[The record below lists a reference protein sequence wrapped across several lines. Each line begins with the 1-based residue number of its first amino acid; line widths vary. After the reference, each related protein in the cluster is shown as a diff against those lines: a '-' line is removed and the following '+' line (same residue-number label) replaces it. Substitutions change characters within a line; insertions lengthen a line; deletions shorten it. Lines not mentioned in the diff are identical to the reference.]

1 MKKWSEFL
9 EGRCWPG
16 YKPKPGKKAYS
27 PGSCVKEDL
36 RQWFDPDHPKGGWKR
51 INSKGEAIGPCARE
65 PGEAKPKCMSNE
77 KRASLSKKER
87 ASAVSAKRRHDPN
100 PERKGQPINVS
111 NFGKGKISENMEN
124 LDEKNVP
131 TSPEKWA
138 QAKSQAKAKFDV
150 YPSAYANG
158 WASKKYKEMGG
169 GWKSVSEA
177 KEESEYDYEGDMAR
191 GQLQSIINNAQRVH
205 DMLKDKDNLPEWVQ
219 SKITLAEDYISTVAN
234 YMMSELDEAMSGGY
248 YTSFHKETGKIGYIG
263 NKKGMVNHVKSNSDH
278 IRGFTG
284 PNTKVGDIFGGYP
297 KKTVKEEVMQEGIK
311 DEPHEIVHKETGKT
325 VSTHKNYKDAYS
337 AYQNLVK
344 ASDHAIGHI
353 PKKTNEAVS
362 HDPWKDK
369 TFGPTKVIQQKYK
382 VKTDTKTYNVKAE
395 TEAHAHKLV
404 SNHAPGSKIVSIE
417 HKGRIME
424 EVEPIEELSKDT
436 LKRYIPTAAADL
448 SKKGISA
455 GIDAKSG
462 KSGATKE
469 YGDHFEKRYRGI
481 IKATR
486 KLAKEEAEQIDE
498 LSRETLHQYW
508 IKAVPW
514 SVTHKMIASAARK
527 DAAAITD
534 PNDHYGAHDLRM
546 KARGHS
552 MIGKK
557 RDAGIKKANDRLK
570 KDSEKNYY
578 KDHWKANRGYYGP
591 EQPLQKEEVSKTSDA
606 TTSAEIGT
614 PAQLSLK
621 VTPKKLETP
630 VYESRQLQIV
640 REALA
645 DAKKKDA
652 AKKKEKKVNPGGD
665 DKFQAEPELT
675 SSITKNT

>member
-111 NFGKGKISENMEN
+111 NFGKGKISENMEK

-177 KEESEYDYEGDMAR
+177 KEKTEYDYEGDMAR

-234 YMMSELDEAMSGGY
+234 YMMSELD
-248 YTSFHKETGKIGYIG
+248 
-263 NKKGMVNHVKSNSDH
+263 
-278 IRGFTG
+278 
-284 PNTKVGDIFGGYP
+284 
-297 KKTVKEEVMQEGIK
+297 EEVMQEGIK

-455 GIDAKSG
+455 GIDARSG

-498 LSRETLHQYW
+498 LSRDKLSRYSRR
-508 IKAVPW
+508 ASSW

-552 MIGKK
+552 MIAKK
-557 RDAGIKKANDRLK
+557 REAGVKKADDRLK
-570 KDSEKNYY
+570 KDADKHYY
-578 KDHWKANRGYYGP
+578 ENHWKINRGYYGP
-591 EQPLQKEEVSKTSDA
+591 EKPGHVVPWTPGKHPLQKEEVSKTTANMPAD
-606 TTSAEIGT
+606 IGT
-614 PAQLSLK
+614 PAQLSLR

-630 VYESRQLQIV
+630 VYESRQLEIV
-640 REALA
+640 REAMA
-645 DAKKKDA
+645 DAKKKNQL
-652 AKKKEKKVNPGGD
+652 KNKEQKVEVNGN
-665 DKFQAEPELT
+665 DKFQSEPEL
-675 SSITKNT
+675 SSQINKTNN

>member
-16 YKPKPGKKAYS
+16 YKPKPGKKAFS
-27 PGSCVKEDL
+27 PGSCMKESAAAAVAAAIAISKKKSGNYDKEGFRKTTYKNPDHPNRKSNTERESELKEDL
-36 RQWFDPDHPKGGWKR
+36 RKWFSKTDPKGGWKR

-234 YMMSELDEAMSGGY
+234 YMMSEVDEG
-248 YTSFHKETGKIGYIG
+248 
-263 NKKGMVNHVKSNSDH
+263 VSNDS
-278 IRGFTG
+278 
-284 PNTKVGDIFGGYP
+284 
-297 KKTVKEEVMQEGIK
+297 
-311 DEPHEIVHKETGKT
+311 
-325 VSTHKNYKDAYS
+325 
-337 AYQNLVK
+337 
-344 ASDHAIGHI
+344 
-353 PKKTNEAVS
+353 
-362 HDPWKDK
+362 WKDK

-404 SNHAPGSKIVSIE
+404 SSHTPGSKIVSIE
-417 HKGRIME
+417 HKGRFME
-424 EVEPIEELSKDT
+424 EVEPIEELSKNT
-436 LKRYIPTAAADL
+436 LKSYIPAAARDL
-448 SKKGISA
+448 SKKGVNA
-455 GIDAKSG
+455 GIEAKSG
-462 KSGATKE
+462 KPGVTKE
-469 YGDHFEKRYRGI
+469 YGDHFEKRYKGI

-486 KLAKEEAEQIDE
+486 KLAKE
-498 LSRETLHQYW
+498 
-508 IKAVPW
+508 
-514 SVTHKMIASAARK
+514 SVAKTG
-527 DAAAITD
+527 T
-534 PNDHYGAHDLRM
+534 
-546 KARGHS
+546 
-552 MIGKK
+552 
-557 RDAGIKKANDRLK
+557 ANMPAD
-570 KDSEKNYY
+570 
-578 KDHWKANRGYYGP
+578 
-591 EQPLQKEEVSKTSDA
+591 
-606 TTSAEIGT
+606 IGT
-614 PAQLSLK
+614 PAQLSLR

-630 VYESRQLQIV
+630 VYESRQLEIV
-640 REALA
+640 REAMA

-652 AKKKEKKVNPGGD
+652 AKKKEQKVNPGGD
-665 DKFQAEPELT
+665 DKFQSEPELT
-675 SSITKNT
+675 SSITKNAQ

>member
-1 MKKWSEFL
+1 MKSFRDL
-9 EGRCWPG
+9 NRPVVQEGENNQVKDGDPCWTG
-16 YKPKPGKKAYS
+16 YQMVGMKNKGGKKV
-27 PGSCVKEDL
+27 PNCVPVKE
-36 RQWFDPDHPKGGWKR
+36 
-51 INSKGEAIGPCARE
+51 E
-65 PGEAKPKCMSNE
+65 
-77 KRASLSKKER
+77 
-87 ASAVSAKRRHDPN
+87 
-100 PERKGQPINVS
+100 
-111 NFGKGKISENMEN
+111 
-124 LDEKNVP
+124 
-131 TSPEKWA
+131 
-138 QAKSQAKAKFDV
+138 
-150 YPSAYANG
+150 
-158 WASKKYKEMGG
+158 
-169 GWKSVSEA
+169 

-234 YMMSELDEAMSGGY
+234 YMMSEVDEG
-248 YTSFHKETGKIGYIG
+248 
-263 NKKGMVNHVKSNSDH
+263 VSNDS
-278 IRGFTG
+278 
-284 PNTKVGDIFGGYP
+284 
-297 KKTVKEEVMQEGIK
+297 
-311 DEPHEIVHKETGKT
+311 
-325 VSTHKNYKDAYS
+325 
-337 AYQNLVK
+337 
-344 ASDHAIGHI
+344 
-353 PKKTNEAVS
+353 
-362 HDPWKDK
+362 WKDK

-404 SNHAPGSKIVSIE
+404 SSHTPGSKIVSIE
-417 HKGRIME
+417 HKGRFME

-436 LKRYIPTAAADL
+436 LKSYIPAAARDL
-448 SKKGISA
+448 SKKGVNA
-455 GIDAKSG
+455 GIEAKSG
-462 KSGATKE
+462 KPGVTKE
-469 YGDHFEKRYRGI
+469 YGDHFEKRYKGI

-486 KLAKEEAEQIDE
+486 KLAKEQAEPIDE

-514 SVTHKMIASAARK
+514 SITHKMIASAARK

-557 RDAGIKKANDRLK
+557 RDAGIEKANARLK

-578 KDHWKANRGYYGP
+578 ERHWKANRGYYGP
-591 EQPLQKEEVSKTSDA
+591 EKPDNVKEGVDKSSTANMPAD
-606 TTSAEIGT
+606 IGT

-630 VYESRQLQIV
+630 VYESRQLEIV

-652 AKKKEKKVNPGGD
+652 AKKKEQKVNPGGN
-665 DKFQAEPELT
+665 DKFQSEPELT

>member
-16 YKPKPGKKAYS
+16 YKPKPGKKAFS
-27 PGSCVKEDL
+27 PGSCMKESAAAAVAAAIAISKKKSGNYDKEGFRKTTYKNPDHPNRKSNTERESELKEDL
-36 RQWFDPDHPKGGWKR
+36 RKWFSKTDPKGGWKR

-158 WASKKYKEMGG
+158 WAAKKYKAMGG

-177 KEESEYDYEGDMAR
+177 KDEQEYGYEGDMALN
-191 GQLQSIINNAQRVH
+191 QLATLTRCA
-205 DMLKDKDNLPEWVQ
+205 DMIKELLKPDTDMPEWVQ
-219 SKITLAEDYISTVAN
+219 SKITLATDYIQTAAD
-234 YMMSELDEAMSGGY
+234 YMYSEMKEEVDLDEADTLLARTGMNSAHKFPRSGQTNLGNIPAMN
-248 YTSFHKETGKIGYIG
+248 TPGNSKET
-263 NKKGMVNHVKSNSDH
+263 
-278 IRGFTG
+278 
-284 PNTKVGDIFGGYP
+284 
-297 KKTVKEEVMQEGIK
+297 
-311 DEPHEIVHKETGKT
+311 
-325 VSTHKNYKDAYS
+325 DAY
-337 AYQNLVK
+337 AEKRRGDRAKQLKPAIK
-344 ASDHAIGHI
+344 AALGTHG
-353 PKKTNEAVS
+353 PK
-362 HDPWKDK
+362 
-369 TFGPTKVIQQKYK
+369 G
-382 VKTDTKTYNVKAE
+382 
-395 TEAHAHKLV
+395 KL
-404 SNHAPGSKIVSIE
+404 P
-417 HKGRIME
+417 E

-436 LKRYIPTAAADL
+436 LKSYIPAAARDL
-448 SKKGISA
+448 SKKGVNA
-455 GIDAKSG
+455 GIEAKSG
-462 KSGATKE
+462 KPGVTKE
-469 YGDHFEKRYRGI
+469 YGDHFEKRYKGI

-486 KLAKEEAEQIDE
+486 KLAKEQAEPIEE

-557 RDAGIKKANDRLK
+557 RDAGIEKATARLK

-640 REALA
+640 REAMA

-652 AKKKEKKVNPGGD
+652 AKKKEQKVNPGGD
-665 DKFQAEPELT
+665 DKFQSEPELT
-675 SSITKNT
+675 SSITKNAQ